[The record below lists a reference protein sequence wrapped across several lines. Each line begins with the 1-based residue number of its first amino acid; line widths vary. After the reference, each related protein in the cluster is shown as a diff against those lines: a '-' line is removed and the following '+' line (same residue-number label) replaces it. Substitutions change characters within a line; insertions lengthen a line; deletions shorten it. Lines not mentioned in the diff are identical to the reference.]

1 MWWVLSIWHSV
12 TPALKNPG
20 YPPPATV
27 YPPFSQ
33 EASHPH
39 PFVRVSWQLGHT
51 HVYSWVEGSG
61 TMRVK
66 RLTQKH
72 NAMMRPSLIPVP
84 LDLQSNSLQA
94 TKSSPIGIIEGRNNV
109 GLIITLKYYYGAS
122 KVRQNMFMVNDINW
136 LTEHLVKSNT
146 SSQATDE

>member
-1 MWWVLSIWHSV
+1 M

-39 PFVRVSWQLGHT
+39 PFVRVSWQLGCT

-66 RLTQKH
+66 HLTQKH
-72 NAMMRPSLIPVP
+72 NAMMWPSLIPEP
-84 LDLQSNSLQA
+84 LYVQSNSLQA

-109 GLIITLKYYYGAS
+109 GLL
-122 KVRQNMFMVNDINW
+122 
-136 LTEHLVKSNT
+136 LL
-146 SSQATDE
+146 